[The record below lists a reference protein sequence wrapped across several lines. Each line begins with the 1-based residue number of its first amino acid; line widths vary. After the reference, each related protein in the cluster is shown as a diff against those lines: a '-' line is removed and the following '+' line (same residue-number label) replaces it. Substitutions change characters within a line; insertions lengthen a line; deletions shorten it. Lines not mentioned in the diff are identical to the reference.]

1 MIILHYVNLNL
12 FVEINQMVIMLI
24 NIDLIVNFIIHVLKV
39 EHLIIQHVN
48 MVIDFLF
55 NIKNVCLLNK
65 SDVLQ
70 KKVRNFHL
78 ILFFFF
84 IFSTNYML
92 DFHLKNIQ

>member
-24 NIDLIVNFIIHVLKV
+24 NIDLIVNFIIHVWKV

-55 NIKNVCLLNK
+55 NIKNVYLRNK
-65 SDVLQ
+65 SDVLGEEMID
-70 KKVRNFHL
+70 FHL
-78 ILFFFF
+78 ILLFGSFLYKLF
-84 IFSTNYML
+84 TDYRV
-92 DFHLKNIQ
+92 DFD